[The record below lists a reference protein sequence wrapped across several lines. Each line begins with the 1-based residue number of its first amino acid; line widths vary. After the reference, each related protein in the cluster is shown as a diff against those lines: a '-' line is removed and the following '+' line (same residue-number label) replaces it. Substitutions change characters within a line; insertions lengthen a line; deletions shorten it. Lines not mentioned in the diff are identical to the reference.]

1 MFYDHDFTEL
11 RCFLVKLTFL
21 NGLFYHDLF
30 KYDKCSIV
38 LNIFFTL
45 LFHLKSK
52 SRFWWKSR
60 CMVFMLDV
68 EFGDHLQGFD
78 VTLQTQW
85 FGCWLTWFMAS
96 LPPLPRD
103 GGRADLNAASAS
115 MSYIRLLQRRIFM
128 RIWAFGANYSACS
141 AYRLKLNIPFFRKRF
156 KAKFP
161 QILMGVG

>member
-1 MFYDHDFTEL
+1 MFYRIKH
-11 RCFLVKLTFL
+11 
-21 NGLFYHDLF
+21 
-30 KYDKCSIV
+30 
-38 LNIFFTL
+38 FFTL
-45 LFHLKSK
+45 LVHLKSK

-103 GGRADLNAASAS
+103 GGRADLNVASAS

-128 RIWAFGANYSACS
+128 RIWAFGAKYSACS
-141 AYRLKLNIPFFRKRF
+141 AYRLKLNISFFSHTIQSKISSNLNGGRLKWRIVDYRERESLKHISAF
-156 KAKFP
+156 LIIFFCKN
-161 QILMGVG
+161 VN